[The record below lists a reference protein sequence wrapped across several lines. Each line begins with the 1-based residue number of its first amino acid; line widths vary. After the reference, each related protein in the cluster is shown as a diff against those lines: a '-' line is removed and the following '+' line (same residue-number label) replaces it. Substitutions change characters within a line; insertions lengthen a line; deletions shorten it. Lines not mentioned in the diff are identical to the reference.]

1 MVRRHIL
8 VFTGIVLCGLVF
20 SAEVSGQQEWH
31 RANKLILGLHPN
43 GSIGGATGIFES
55 WPGLLYPCLDPP
67 WCANSNLNPW
77 YHDYLHN
84 GGIWLGGVVNAESIV
99 IASSSRCSY
108 GNNGSGF
115 WLKEFITVH
124 PFPDAELFYAE
135 YADSTTGVE
144 VQQKSYAFY
153 YPESYKEFIIFDLK
167 IANLGSYTFED
178 LYLGVEFNGI
188 AYSCPV
194 YDCNREMS
202 GVRILPNGPSGDTA
216 YIGWVAD
223 NDGNPVGG
231 YFNEDSPTSVVGV
244 KILYPRAGDC
254 QTSFNWYSFGDYL
267 LDVYPKW
274 GPTLQSNFNKFG
286 YMTDSSLGW
295 ATTCR
300 EKYYLMSNGEIDYDQ
315 YLSHLDHTAEGWL
328 PPADSALKFAQGS
341 NSAFLLSCGPVV
353 NLYPNDTLRFSY
365 AVLGG
370 MDFHKY
376 PGAYDST
383 SPFWVFY
390 DFSTLLTNAL
400 TAQQLYDSLFN
411 PSADVGEEPLA
422 LPKQFR
428 LLQNYPNPF
437 NATTTI
443 RYHLSK
449 SSNVT
454 LEIFNLKG
462 QLVRVLLNNTTQPAG
477 EHQRVWDGKNS
488 AGVKVSSGVYLYR
501 FKTGEFSQVRKMIL
515 LK

>member
-1 MVRRHIL
+1 
-8 VFTGIVLCGLVF
+8 
-20 SAEVSGQQEWH
+20 
-31 RANKLILGLHPN
+31 
-43 GSIGGATGIFES
+43 
-55 WPGLLYPCLDPP
+55 
-67 WCANSNLNPW
+67 
-77 YHDYLHN
+77 
-84 GGIWLGGVVNAESIV
+84 
-99 IASSSRCSY
+99 
-108 GNNGSGF
+108 
-115 WLKEFITVH
+115 
-124 PFPDAELFYAE
+124 
-135 YADSTTGVE
+135 
-144 VQQKSYAFY
+144 
-153 YPESYKEFIIFDLK
+153 
-167 IANLGSYTFED
+167 
-178 LYLGVEFNGI
+178 
-188 AYSCPV
+188 
-194 YDCNREMS
+194 
-202 GVRILPNGPSGDTA
+202 
-216 YIGWVAD
+216 
-223 NDGNPVGG
+223 
-231 YFNEDSPTSVVGV
+231 
-244 KILYPRAGDC
+244 
-254 QTSFNWYSFGDYL
+254 
-267 LDVYPKW
+267 
-274 GPTLQSNFNKFG
+274 
-286 YMTDSSLGW
+286 
-295 ATTCR
+295 
-300 EKYYLMSNGEIDYDQ
+300 
-315 YLSHLDHTAEGWL
+315 
-328 PPADSALKFAQGS
+328 
-341 NSAFLLSCGPVV
+341 
-353 NLYPNDTLRFSY
+353 
-365 AVLGG
+365 